1 MKYAC
6 VTMVLKC
13 NQDTMR
19 KSLFLLGDLSE
30 LWRVRLDEIVDKYNK
45 TYRTIKLGA
54 CVDYVVEHN
63 VKDPKFKVGHHKYQ
77 NANKFLQRA
86 TLQIGLRKSLG
97 SRMKSLLEL
106 SMKNCRKPVKQN
118 LGLKKV
124 MKCMSIGRAMII
136 Q

>member
-1 MKYAC
+1 MTNTTKHIEQSSW
-6 VTMVLKC
+6 VRVL
-13 NQDTMR
+13 T
-19 KSLFLLGDLSE
+19 
-30 LWRVRLDEIVDKYNK
+30 
-45 TYRTIKLGA
+45 
-54 CVDYVVEHN
+54 VVEHN
-63 VKDPKFKVGHHKYQ
+63 VKDPKSKVGDHEYQ

-106 SMKNCRKPVKQN
+106 FMKNCRKPVKQN

-124 MKCMSIGRAMII
+124 MNCMSIGRAMIM